1 MRRPN
6 RFHLSTFVF
15 LPFRSVWILAS
26 ARTVDTVFH
35 LSSPSL
41 PPALVVILAL
51 PPFPSLPSLA
61 YARTVTYVR
70 TPSTMV
76 IHHHPV
82 HQSNN
87 TTVFLPPPPTRYS
100 LVLYVLPFSEQ
111 GMEKQ
116 QLLNFHVVYDSS
128 RKYF

>member
-87 TTVFLPPPPTRYS
+87 TTVFLPPPPTRYYLGVYFNTLS
-100 LVLYVLPFSEQ
+100 EQGIEKKKFLNFNVLYVCIS
-111 GMEKQ
+111 K
-116 QLLNFHVVYDSS
+116 
-128 RKYF
+128 